1 MTITSPAIILKVN
14 RMSNATDGKG
24 ITSMAMIAKITMGI
38 AIPFASV
45 KLSDCRK
52 SDTNAP
58 FILSLIY
65 QYVMN
70 KLKINL
76 RIKFSLEVIKAIYVP
91 E

>member
-1 MTITSPAIILKVN
+1 MILKVN
-14 RMSNATDGKG
+14 RTSSATDGKG

-45 KLSDCRK
+45 KFSDCRK

-58 FILSLIY
+58 FILTFIY
-65 QYVMN
+65 QHVMN
-70 KLKINL
+70 KLKNNL
-76 RIKFSLEVIKAIYVP
+76 RIKFLLKIIKAIYVP

>member
-1 MTITSPAIILKVN
+1 
-14 RMSNATDGKG
+14 
-24 ITSMAMIAKITMGI
+24 MAMIANITMGI

-65 QYVMN
+65 QYVAN
-70 KLKINL
+70 NLKIISGLNFL
-76 RIKFSLEVIKAIYVP
+76 
-91 E
+91 

>member
-1 MTITSPAIILKVN
+1 MLKVN

-65 QYVMN
+65 QYVVN
-70 KLKINL
+70 KLKNNL
-76 RIKFSLEVIKAIYVP
+76 RIKFFGSNKSNLRARIIKLKVVGW
-91 E
+91 